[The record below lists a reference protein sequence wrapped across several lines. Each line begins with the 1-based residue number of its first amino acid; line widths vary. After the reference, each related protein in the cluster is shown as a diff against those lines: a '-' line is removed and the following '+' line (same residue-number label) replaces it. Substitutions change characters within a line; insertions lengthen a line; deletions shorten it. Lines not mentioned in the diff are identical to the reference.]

1 MKSYRNQTELK
12 YKCMNQLEIHKK
24 SNRNH
29 IETTNEYMK
38 MKQKSKRNIRKQIG
52 IKYKSNRN
60 SRHKIE
66 IKQKSNVNQ
75 IEIKQKSNRNLI

>member
-52 IKYKSNRN
+52 IK
-60 SRHKIE
+60 
-66 IKQKSNVNQ
+66 QKSTRNY
-75 IEIKQKSNRNLI
+75 IEMHDTKQKSNRNQM

>member
-29 IETTNEYMK
+29 IDTTNEYMK

-52 IKYKSNRN
+52 IK
-60 SRHKIE
+60 
-66 IKQKSNVNQ
+66 QKSTRNY
-75 IEIKQKSNRNLI
+75 IEMHDTKQKSNRNQM

>member
-38 MKQKSKRNIRKQIG
+38 MKQKSKRHIRKQIG
-52 IKYKSNRN
+52 IK
-60 SRHKIE
+60 
-66 IKQKSNVNQ
+66 QKSTRNY
-75 IEIKQKSNRNLI
+75 IEMHDTKQKSNRNQM